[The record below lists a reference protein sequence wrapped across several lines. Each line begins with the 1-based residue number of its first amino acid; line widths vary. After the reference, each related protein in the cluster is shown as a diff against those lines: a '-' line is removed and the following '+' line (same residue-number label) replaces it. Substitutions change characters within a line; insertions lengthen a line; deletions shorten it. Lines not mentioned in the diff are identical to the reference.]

1 MAADLE
7 TLCAFQFLNSTQV
20 LDGLKSELP
29 RYVAASE
36 DLSKQID
43 FIQRWSSHET
53 DIPNGLKHV
62 G

>member
-43 FIQRWSSHET
+43 FIQWWSSHET